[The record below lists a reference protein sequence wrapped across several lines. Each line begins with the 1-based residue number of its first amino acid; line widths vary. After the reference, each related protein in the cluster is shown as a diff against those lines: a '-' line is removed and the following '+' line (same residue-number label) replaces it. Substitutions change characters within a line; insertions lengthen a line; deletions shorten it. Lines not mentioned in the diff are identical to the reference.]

1 MQSALLLDSDLFF
14 SVKITETLRHVGVQ
28 TRTVRRLD
36 DFVRA
41 LAADPPLL
49 ALVNTAARDRSWAL
63 AIAAAHDAHIQC
75 IAYGPHV
82 DVATQEAARRAGAS
96 RVLSNSTLS
105 NQLPRVALHALGAAQ
120 REEQKSSSPNIGL
133 GTTGETDT
141 LS

>member
-1 MQSALLLDSDLFF
+1 VQSALLLDSDLFF

-49 ALVNTAARDRSWAL
+49 ALVNTAPRDRSWAL
-63 AIAAAHDAHIQC
+63 AIAAAHDAGIQC

-82 DVATQEAARRAGAS
+82 DVATQEAARRAGAT
-96 RVLSNSTLS
+96 RVLSNAALGTM
-105 NQLPRVALHALGAAQ
+105 LPRVALHALRAAR
-120 REEQKSSSPNIGL
+120 REEQQSSSPNPGL
-133 GTTGETDT
+133 GTTDETDT